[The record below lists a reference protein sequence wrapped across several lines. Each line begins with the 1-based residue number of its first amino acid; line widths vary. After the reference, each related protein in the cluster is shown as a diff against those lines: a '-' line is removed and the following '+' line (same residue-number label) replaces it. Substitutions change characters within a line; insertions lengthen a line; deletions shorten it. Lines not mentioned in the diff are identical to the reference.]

1 MTCEE
6 LVTYL
11 SDYIDGDLSEDLRA
25 DAQEHLATCNNCHV
39 VLDTTQQMIVLLRN
53 SGPRS
58 IPIERRKM
66 LFQKLKTVFDQ
77 RRAGK
82 LAHGA

>member
-11 SDYIDGDLSEDLRA
+11 SDYIDANLSEDLRA

-39 VLDTTQQMIVLLRN
+39 VLDTTQQMIVLLRQ

-58 IPIERRKM
+58 IPIERRKV
-66 LFQKLKTVFDQ
+66 LFQKLKAVFDQ
-77 RRAGK
+77 RRANK
-82 LAHGA
+82 LASNV